1 MKETFE
7 YYAVIPPDELYLE
20 DFPLRES
27 IGITADIA
35 WEKFCY
41 PALNRAGYEKDGFKA
56 KKVLITI
63 EVIDTPVTTDK
74 E

>member
-1 MKETFE
+1 MKEAFE